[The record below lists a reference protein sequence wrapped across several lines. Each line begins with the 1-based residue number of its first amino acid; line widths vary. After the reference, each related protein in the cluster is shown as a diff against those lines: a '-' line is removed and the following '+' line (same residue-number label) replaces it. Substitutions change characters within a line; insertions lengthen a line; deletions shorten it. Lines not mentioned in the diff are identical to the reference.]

1 MTGWKRSWSGSVY
14 RPGVRRQEAA
24 LRPAIFVVWLT
35 GLVGALIATL
45 VILKEVAL
53 VLRELRAIHRLAEF
67 TREAAQ
73 GLATNASAASRLATS
88 VEPACRLRE
97 GARAV
102 ASASASLEQKLDSLA
117 AGGDQEGG

>member
-1 MTGWKRSWSGSVY
+1 MQTAV
-14 RPGVRRQEAA
+14 
-24 LRPAIFVVWLT
+24 FVVWLI
-35 GLVGALIATL
+35 GLIGALIATL

-73 GLATNASAASRLATS
+73 GLATNASVTSQLATLD
-88 VEPACRLRE
+88 EPARRLRE
-97 GARAV
+97 GAGV
-102 ASASASLEQKLDSLA
+102 LASATASVEQKLDGLA

>member
-1 MTGWKRSWSGSVY
+1 MY

-88 VEPACRLRE
+88 EEPTRRLRE

-102 ASASASLEQKLDSLA
+102 ASASATLEQKLDSLA